1 MSHRPP
7 SIHHPPSIINHPRPV
22 AGRNLAVVCLLS
34 SVFCLIGAGGCVS
47 DKVSDQTRLT
57 TYQRQ
62 LALKGPQARVSME
75 EAEPSEAHGLLV
87 PVAPT
92 EKILPDLDI
101 TTDPNTGKRTVA
113 LTLEQAITRTLANS
127 PEIRVVSFDP
137 EIARQEITKAA
148 GAFDPVLFDQ
158 VTYDNQDNPPN
169 SFYEPGQA
177 DRRLFESGVRQ
188 RTPLGSEWSASYA
201 FARNWDDLFGR
212 TLSTRYEPMLIFQ
225 LKQPL
230 LRDAWPQV
238 NLAGVNIARLEHQV
252 ALIGFR
258 DRAESVAAEVIAT
271 YWRLT
276 QALQDLEIQR
286 ELVSQTLQTLQ
297 KVDGRRE
304 IDATDVQLMQARAY
318 AKVRQADFLEL
329 EKRVKDVQDALA
341 RLLADPEVNT
351 TSELTIVPV
360 TTLDRPSQ
368 PPESATVLDQAL
380 ETALLCNP
388 AVQEAQLRIK
398 IAEINVEVAQNQ
410 RMPRLDLVGSTRAQ
424 SLGATSSKAHEQLED
439 RKYTSYGVGLSFEL
453 PLGNRQREAELMRR
467 RMERRKAVAIL
478 HSAADQIALRVKERA
493 RKTQTTLEQVSVQK
507 DAAVAAQAQ
516 LEALGQSEPI
526 REKLT
531 PEFLMVKLQ
540 AQDTYAQARRAEIGA
555 LTEFNISLVELARM
569 TGTVLQLHQVD
580 TALTTVSTTAEPEM
594 PAREP
599 PVEREWPSLTPA
611 GFLYSPPAKVR

>member
-1 MSHRPP
+1 MQNPNLHHKNVEAKRLGP
-7 SIHHPPSIINHPRPV
+7 SCVLHT
-22 AGRNLAVVCLLS
+22 CLLLS
-34 SVFCLIGAGGCVS
+34 ALVCGCVS
-47 DKVSDQTRLT
+47 DKVDDQTRLT
-57 TYQRQ
+57 AYQRQ
-62 LALKGPQARVSME
+62 LVREGPQTRVTME
-75 EAEPSEAHGLLV
+75 EVEPSEARGLLV
-87 PVAPT
+87 PVAPA
-92 EKILPDLDI
+92 EKTLPDLAI
-101 TTDPNTGKRTVA
+101 TTDPNTGRRTVA

-148 GAFDPVLFDQ
+148 GAFDPVAFDQ
-158 VTYDNQDNPPN
+158 ITYDNQDSPPN
-169 SFYEPGQA
+169 SFYEPGRA
-177 DRRLFESGVRQ
+177 DKRLFESGIRQ

-230 LRDAWPQV
+230 LRDAWSQV
-238 NLAGVNIARLEHQV
+238 NMAGVNIARLEHQV
-252 ALIGFR
+252 ALLGFR
-258 DRAESVAAEVIAT
+258 DKAESVSAEVIAT
-271 YWRLT
+271 YWRLAQT
-276 QALQDLEIQR
+276 LQDLEIQR
-286 ELVSQTLQTLQ
+286 ELVGQTLQTLQ

-318 AKVRQADFLEL
+318 AKVRQADLLDF
-329 EKRVKDVQDALA
+329 EKRVKDAEDALA

-360 TTLDRPSQ
+360 TAPESPSQ
-368 PPESATVLDQAL
+368 PPEVARMLDQAL

-388 AVQEAQLRIK
+388 AVQEAQIRIK

-410 RMPRLDLVGSTRAQ
+410 RMPRLDLIGSTRAQ
-424 SLGATSSKAHEQLED
+424 SLGATSSKAHEQLEEG
-439 RKYTSYGVGLSFEL
+439 KYTSYGVGLSFEV

-478 HSAADQIALRVKERA
+478 HSAADQIAVRVKERA
-493 RKTQTTLEQVSVQK
+493 RKAQTTLEQVSIQK
-507 DAAVAAQAQ
+507 EASRAAHAQ
-516 LEALGQSEPI
+516 LEALDQSEPI

-540 AQDTYAQARRAEIGA
+540 AQDTYAQTRRAEINA

-569 TGTVLQLHQVD
+569 TGTVLQLRQVD
-580 TALTTVSTTAEPEM
+580 EALTTVSTTAEAESEP
-594 PAREP
+594 PASEP
-599 PVEREWPSLTPA
+599 PVERESPNLVPA
-611 GFLYSPPAKVR
+611 GFLYSLPAKLK

>member
-1 MSHRPP
+1 M
-7 SIHHPPSIINHPRPV
+7 
-22 AGRNLAVVCLLS
+22 
-34 SVFCLIGAGGCVS
+34 S
-47 DKVSDQTRLT
+47 DKVDDQTRLT
-57 TYQRQ
+57 AYRRQ
-62 LALKGPQARVSME
+62 LVQEGPQARVSME
-75 EAEPSEAHGLLV
+75 EADPSQARGLLQ
-87 PVAPT
+87 PT
-92 EKILPDLDI
+92 EPAEKTLPDLAI

-148 GAFDPVLFDQ
+148 GAFDPVAFDQ
-158 VTYDNQDNPPN
+158 ITYDDQDSPPN

-177 DRRLFESGVRQ
+177 DRRLFESGIRQ

-230 LRDAWPQV
+230 LRDAWSQV

-258 DRAESVAAEVIAT
+258 DKAESISAEVIAT
-271 YWRLT
+271 YWRLA

-286 ELVSQTLQTLQ
+286 ELVGWTVETLR

-304 IDATDVQLMQARAY
+304 IDATDVQVMQARAY
-318 AKVRQADFLEL
+318 AKVRQADLLEF
-329 EKRVKDVQDALA
+329 EKRIEDAQDALA

-351 TSELTIVPV
+351 TSELTLVPV
-360 TTLDRPSQ
+360 TAPESPSQ
-368 PPESATVLDQAL
+368 PPEVARMLDQAL
-380 ETALLCNP
+380 ETAMLCNP
-388 AVQEAQLRIK
+388 AVQEAQIRIK
-398 IAEINVEVAQNQ
+398 IAAINVEVAQNQ
-410 RMPRLDLVGSTRAQ
+410 RMPRLDLIGSTRAQ
-424 SLGATSSKAHEQLED
+424 SLGATSSDAHEQLED
-439 RKYTSYGVGLSFEL
+439 GKYTSYGVGLSFEL

-467 RMERRKAVAIL
+467 RMEQRKAVAIL
-478 HSAADQIALRVKERA
+478 HSAADQIAIRVKEKA
-493 RKTQTTLEQVSVQK
+493 RKAQTTLAQVSVQK
-507 DAAVAAQAQ
+507 EAAQAARAQ
-516 LEALGQSEPI
+516 LEALDQSEPI

-540 AQDTYAQARRAEIGA
+540 AQDTYAQTRRAEINA

-580 TALTTVSTTAEPEM
+580 AALTTVSATAQPET
-594 PAREP
+594 PVSEP
-599 PVEREWPSLTPA
+599 PEEVGRGLPNMVPA
-611 GFLYSPPAKVR
+611 GFLYSLPARPK